1 MEHLKNIETS
11 PLINELCSRDG
22 VQYMEAKKGQPLQF
36 DAPEDCFLLVVPPD
50 AMPHKET
57 FKEKKEAV
65 ESEFMALLMERAKKG
80 EQAAAEMLLQ
90 LLKG

>member
-1 MEHLKNIETS
+1 MPASELSTEAIISE
-11 PLINELCSRDG
+11 LISRDG

-36 DAPEDCFLLVVPPD
+36 EAPEDCFLLVVPSD

-65 ESEFMALLMERAKKG
+65 EAEFMALLMEHAKNG
-80 EQAAAEMLLQ
+80 EQPAAEMLLK

>member
-1 MEHLKNIETS
+1 MNTKRTS
-11 PLINELCSRDG
+11 DLIAELLSRDG
-22 VQYMEAKKGQPLQF
+22 VQYMEAKKGQPLKF

-57 FKEKKEAV
+57 FKEKKDAV
-65 ESEFMALLMERAKKG
+65 EAEFMVFLMEQLKSG
-80 EQAAAEMLLQ
+80 NDAAAGEMLLK

>member
-1 MEHLKNIETS
+1 MGDQETLKLIEGI
-11 PLINELCSRDG
+11 LSRDG

-36 DAPEDCFLLVVPPD
+36 DAPEDCFLLVVPTD

-65 ESEFMALLMERAKKG
+65 EAEFMALLMEHAKNG
-80 EQAAAEMLLQ
+80 EQAAAEMLLK

>member
-1 MEHLKNIETS
+1 MRDTKTADLIAELTS
-11 PLINELCSRDG
+11 RNG

-65 ESEFMALLMERAKKG
+65 EAEFMALLMEHARNG
-80 EQAAAEMLLQ
+80 EQPAAEMLLQ

>member
-1 MEHLKNIETS
+1 MNAISTDA
-11 PLINELCSRDG
+11 LIQEFVSRDG

-36 DAPEDCFLLVVPPD
+36 DAPEDRFLLVVPPD

-65 ESEFMALLMERAKKG
+65 EAEFMALLMEHARNG
-80 EQAAAEMLLQ
+80 EQPAAEMLLR

>member
-1 MEHLKNIETS
+1 MKEYTTIDL
-11 PLINELCSRDG
+11 LAELFTREG
-22 VQYMEAKKGQPLQF
+22 VEWEQVSKGQEISYTPPK
-36 DAPEDCFLLVVPPD
+36 DAYFIVVPPD

-65 ESEFMALLMERAKKG
+65 EAEFMALLMEHAKNG
-80 EQAAAEMLLQ
+80 EQAAAEMLLK

>member
-1 MEHLKNIETS
+1 MNTTE
-11 PLINELCSRDG
+11 LIKELSSREG
-22 VQYMEAKKGQPLQF
+22 VEYEQVKAGKEIYYNPSK
-36 DAPEDCFLLVVPPD
+36 DAYFIVVPPE

-65 ESEFMALLMERAKKG
+65 EAEFMAFLMEQVKSG
-80 EQAAAEMLLQ
+80 NDAAAGEMLLK